1 MAATA
6 TAASPPVAPAGGA
19 RLLFRC
25 QGCAA
30 VLDLT
35 GAPEDA
41 APSTLVHRADARASP
56 GETTGA
62 MDESFM
68 VLPATAREAPETRE
82 PGSRDLDQP
91 LSSARALDARR
102 GPAATEAS
110 PASNASNASAAE
122 MAESFVVLPR
132 SVSRVDTTLGSN
144 LNARVAAL
152 ARVFDM
158 ASDETQA
165 DHPLCLECAARL
177 RDEIDARA
185 AETEAEC
192 EIHRRCLE
200 ELEREAA
207 QEQTVGDQTADERA
221 RAVDALELEALE
233 TEEETRRLEAELE
246 TLDAERAASER
257 ASRALDEEERTYFHD
272 LNAFQAL
279 LRAHVDERDMLVAKV
294 EQTNR
299 QLERLRRVNVFNDA
313 FHIWFDG
320 PFGTVNGFRLGR
332 LPNAPV
338 EWDEINA
345 AWGMACL
352 LLSTMAQAAGL
363 TFQHYTLKPLGSF
376 SKVRENGKGV
386 EYELYGP
393 VNILSSHRYDKAM
406 TGFLSCLK
414 EFAEFARESD
424 LSSSGPDGDEM
435 GAEAANAFKLPYDI
449 DGDKIDGRKI
459 GFPFNRYERW
469 TAALKITLVDLK
481 ACLAWLANQQS

>member
-1 MAATA
+1 MAATE
-6 TAASPPVAPAGGA
+6 TSESPPAAPAGGT

-41 APSTLVHRADARASP
+41 APSALVHRVDARASP
-56 GETTGA
+56 GETSGA

-68 VLPATAREAPETRE
+68 VLPANARESLDARE
-82 PGSRDLDQP
+82 PGVPSPDQRP
-91 LSSARALDARR
+91 DARQPDARR
-102 GPAATEAS
+102 ATPEAS
-110 PASNASNASAAE
+110 PASTSSPPR
-122 MAESFVVLPR
+122 MADSFVVLPR
-132 SVSRVDTTLGSN
+132 SVSRVDTVVGSN

-152 ARVFDM
+152 ARIFDM
-158 ASDETQA
+158 ASDETEA
-165 DHPLCLECAARL
+165 DHPMCLECAAFL

-185 AETEAEC
+185 KETEAEC
-192 EIHRRCLE
+192 EIHRKCLE
-200 ELEREAA
+200 APEREAAGGVGDGAEAARADALEREAR
-207 QEQTVGDQTADERA
+207 EM
-221 RAVDALELEALE
+221 EA
-233 TEEETRRLEAELE
+233 ETRRLEDELRV
-246 TLDAERAASER
+246 LNADRAASER
-257 ASRALDEEERTYFHD
+257 AARALDEEERTYFHD
-272 LNAFQAL
+272 FNAFKAL

-299 QLERLRRVNVFNDA
+299 QLERLRRTNVFNDA

-332 LPNAPV
+332 LPNVPV

-352 LLSTMAQAAGL
+352 LLSTMARAAGL
-363 TFQHYTLKPLGSF
+363 KFQHYTLRPLGSF

-424 LSSSGPDGDEM
+424 LSSPGRDGDSVD
-435 GAEAANAFKLPYDI
+435 GANAFKLPYDI

-481 ACLAWLANQQS
+481 ACLAWLANQQ

>member
-1 MAATA
+1 M
-6 TAASPPVAPAGGA
+6 
-19 RLLFRC
+19 
-25 QGCAA
+25 
-30 VLDLT
+30 LDLT

-56 GETTGA
+56 GETSGA

-68 VLPATAREAPETRE
+68 VLPAGPREAP
-82 PGSRDLDQP
+82 D
-91 LSSARALDARR
+91 ARAAGVPPPDQRPDARGPDARR
-102 GPAATEAS
+102 AASGS
-110 PASNASNASAAE
+110 PASTSSPPGAAD
-122 MAESFVVLPR
+122 SFVVLPR
-132 SVSRVDTTLGSN
+132 GVSRVDTVSGSN

-152 ARVFDM
+152 ARIFDM
-158 ASDETQA
+158 ASDETEA
-165 DHPLCLECAARL
+165 DHPMCLECAAVL

-185 AETEAEC
+185 RETEAEC
-192 EIHRRCLE
+192 EIHRECLE
-200 ELEREAA
+200 ALEREAA
-207 QEQTVGDQTADERA
+207 GEVGETEAET
-221 RAVDALELEALE
+221 EALE
-233 TEEETRRLEAELE
+233 TEEREMETETRKLEAEL
-246 TLDAERAASER
+246 TALRTERASLER
-257 ASRALDEEERTYFHD
+257 TSRALDDDERAYFREF
-272 LNAFQAL
+272 NEFKAL
-279 LRAHVDERDMLVAKV
+279 LRAHVDERDGLVCKV

-299 QLERLRRVNVFNDA
+299 QLDRLRKTNVFNDA

-332 LPNAPV
+332 TPNAPV

-352 LLSTMAQAAGL
+352 LLSTMARAAGL
-363 TFQHYTLKPLGSF
+363 TFRRYALKPLGSF

-424 LSSSGPDGDEM
+424 MSSERNADGSSSDGAD
-435 GAEAANAFKLPYDI
+435 AFKLPYDI

-481 ACLAWLANQQS
+481 ACLAWLANQQ